1 MSITDAYFQF
11 PLKLLATAK
20 SPQQLVQ
27 DACTWT
33 LLHYG
38 RSFDQDAAKAIAAA
52 GFNGDYDDDDTD
64 AVAIVAAAV
73 RLGVNVPHI
82 ESTMTEAHRLESR
95 HGEGGQLVR
104 LRTDIAWSAHDDDW
118 PLLKI
123 KVLCGVYSGIGDRHM
138 VKMNHRLL
146 RAICSGYSSPKGLKA
161 SQLIPQTTMRYW
173 LEQLWMK
180 NFFQFCLHKRERWYS
195 LTCKSDLVLATK
207 VKAQSQLTTAKKVI
221 STDDV

>member
-1 MSITDAYFQF
+1 MAQSDPYFQF

-20 SPQQLVQ
+20 STQQLVQ
-27 DACTWT
+27 DACSWT

-38 RSFDQDAAKAIAAA
+38 RSLGDAATPIAAA
-52 GFNGDYDDDDTD
+52 EFDGDYDGYDDDET
-64 AVAIVAAAV
+64 AVAAAAV
-73 RLGVNVPHI
+73 RLHVKVGDIPGTT
-82 ESTMTEAHRLESR
+82 TMALKLLKQ
-95 HGEGGQLVR
+95 HGNGGQQVR
-104 LRTDIAWSAHDDDW
+104 IRDDIAWSAHNDDW